1 MNMDKTIRSVKHT
14 LYGIGEVRETR
25 FGGFELSVQF
35 EDGILRWIRQ
45 DELEFL
51 SGSMPASNARIEI
64 DKPVERIELIKPML
78 PEERFRAREIIEALR
93 LGIVPH
99 GQVDEFTFGRDY
111 AITQIKEWLD
121 NQSGESLIVSGEYGV
136 GKTHLLDYVYSSAL
150 KRNWAVAMV
159 ALDPGELPLH
169 RPKAI
174 YEAIVSSFKF
184 KAHNGGFREFLREI
198 AASPKWHELQEHEYL
213 GTVIEKIRTG
223 EDDEYIYEWIEG
235 ESRYHPQMYNYSTC
249 GNIYCYILSGI
260 SWAAKN
266 ILGLNGFLILFDEAE
281 SVDSFWHTS
290 YQNNKSWNFLSGLVL
305 AGSDDPVSL
314 KEVGMNKF
322 YKHYLYKGWWGY
334 HSDLQYC
341 GHSRLPFTWRV
352 PCNLKLLF
360 AFTPDDEMFE
370 IEPLKSARKFEIGSI
385 NAEYFEKISEKI
397 ISLYDLAY
405 DFQADSRV
413 FEYVPKDN
421 IRRFIKGLVE
431 ALDLARFHSDK
442 PIEELLDV

>member
-1 MNMDKTIRSVKHT
+1 MKVDKTIRSVKHT

-78 PEERFRAREIIEALR
+78 PEERFKAREIIEALR

-184 KAHNGGFREFLREI
+184 RAHNGGFREFLREI

-235 ESRYHPQMYNYSTC
+235 KSRYYPQMYNYSTC

-341 GHSRLPFTWRV
+341 GHLRLPFTWRV

-360 AFTPDDEMFE
+360 AFTPDDEIFE

>member
-1 MNMDKTIRSVKHT
+1 VNMDKTIRSVKHT

-184 KAHNGGFREFLREI
+184 RAHNGGFREFLREI

-235 ESRYHPQMYNYSTC
+235 ESRYYPQMYNYSTC
-249 GNIYCYILSGI
+249 GNIYCYILSGV

-341 GHSRLPFTWRV
+341 GHLRLPFTWRV

-360 AFTPDDEMFE
+360 AFTPDDEIFE

>member
-14 LYGIGEVRETR
+14 LYGVGEVRETR

-51 SGSMPASNARIEI
+51 SGSMSASNARIEI

-78 PEERFRAREIIEALR
+78 PEERFKAREIIEALR

-184 KAHNGGFREFLREI
+184 RAHNGGFREFLREI

-235 ESRYHPQMYNYSTC
+235 ESRYYPQMYNYSTC

-341 GHSRLPFTWRV
+341 GHLRLPFTWRV

-385 NAEYFEKISEKI
+385 NAEYFENISGKI

-405 DFQADSRV
+405 DFHADSRV

>member
-184 KAHNGGFREFLREI
+184 RAYNGGFREFLREI

-223 EDDEYIYEWIEG
+223 EDDECIYEWIEG

-341 GHSRLPFTWRV
+341 GHLRLPFTWRV

-360 AFTPDDEMFE
+360 AFTPDDEIFE